1 MIARTV
7 HCPQIQSYGGLWKNL
22 TGDYLW
28 NIYVPQAR
36 DVKKKP
42 HAGGIIALKTD
53 HRDEYRQKAEMMMQ
67 ATCKP
72 QKFSVLEEGEIVTG
86 QETKTVGNESN
97 RDDSRYTAWNLFGIP
112 VVSGQASGKESQQS
126 STTTQTKEWQIS
138 YACDSSAKAQK

>member
-1 MIARTV
+1 
-7 HCPQIQSYGGLWKNL
+7 
-22 TGDYLW
+22 
-28 NIYVPQAR
+28 
-36 DVKKKP
+36 
-42 HAGGIIALKTD
+42 
-53 HRDEYRQKAEMMMQ
+53 MQ